1 MKDGVDS
8 VSAGIREL
16 KSAGY
21 VIRAR
26 RRGEAGRFLKAEEA
40 TWITLD
46 DPAMHDSV
54 ADELRAEGFAILSE
68 FVRKDRA
75 PKARDSAE
83 EGCGAEKAQV
93 VPRTEKSVSGPA
105 TSGKA
110 TSGKPRSGEPGA
122 INYSWDKAPESN
134 QPPLSSSPRE
144 AGAEGEGDG
153 CGPYRR
159 GEFPEE
165 FERLCA
171 MSIKPVA
178 SLKFKRSCLAA
189 WEKRVAE
196 GYLPTQIADAYA
208 AYAESYRGRNGEDGR
223 LAKNLARWLEGD
235 DGMPVWSDDPIP
247 PDALGCDGE
256 PLDMEGLAKADPGFA
271 KLWRRVASRR
281 NVILSLLYDRNP
293 GASRED
299 FEAECEADET
309 LARHMAACEERYGRY
324 LALRD
329 SMEGGAA
336 AGRRVAS

>member
-1 MKDGVDS
+1 
-8 VSAGIREL
+8 
-16 KSAGY
+16 
-21 VIRAR
+21 
-26 RRGEAGRFLKAEEA
+26 
-40 TWITLD
+40 
-46 DPAMHDSV
+46 MHDSV

-75 PKARDSAE
+75 PNAREAE
-83 EGCGAEKAQV
+83 EEGRGAEKAQV
-93 VPRTEKSVSGPA
+93 VPRTGKSVSGPA

-134 QPPLSSSPRE
+134 QRPLSSSPRE
-144 AGAEGEGDG
+144 AGDEGEGDG
-153 CGPYRR
+153 FEPYRR

-178 SLKFKRSCLAA
+178 SLRFKRSCLAA

-196 GYLPTQIADAYA
+196 GYLPAQIADAYA
-208 AYAESYRGRNGEDGR
+208 AYAESYRGRNGDDGR

-235 DGMPVWSDDPIP
+235 DSLPVWSDDPIP

-281 NVILSLLYDRNP
+281 NVILSLLYDRKP
-293 GASRED
+293 GASKEE
-299 FEAECEADET
+299 FEAECEADEA
-309 LARHMAACEERYGRY
+309 LARHMEACEERYGRY
-324 LALRD
+324 LALCD

>member
-1 MKDGVDS
+1 MRAKPRRKAAVPRKPRLSPERENPYLVRPHPGKPHPENPDLENP
-8 VSAGIREL
+8 ALLITHGIKPLNPINGPSPPPRWKVE
-16 KSAGY
+16 A
-21 VIRAR
+21 
-26 RRGEAGRFLKAEEA
+26 RGEG
-40 TWITLD
+40 
-46 DPAMHDSV
+46 
-54 ADELRAEGFAILSE
+54 GFE
-68 FVRKDRA
+68 
-75 PKARDSAE
+75 
-83 EGCGAEKAQV
+83 
-93 VPRTEKSVSGPA
+93 
-105 TSGKA
+105 
-110 TSGKPRSGEPGA
+110 
-122 INYSWDKAPESN
+122 
-134 QPPLSSSPRE
+134 
-144 AGAEGEGDG
+144 
-153 CGPYRR
+153 PYRR

-178 SLKFKRSCLAA
+178 SLRFKRSCLAA

-196 GYLPTQIADAYA
+196 GYLPAQIADAYG

-293 GASRED
+293 AASREE

-324 LALRD
+324 LALCD
-329 SMEGGAA
+329 SMEGGTA